1 MAAVE
6 VTITGMLYD
15 KINRTTQ
22 NVVLV
27 GEASL
32 TGLGIGGGPLPPG
45 PGQPPGSGGVPVF
58 PSHPIYHP
66 PGISGPPGPWPTPP
80 IVIPM
85 PPDTPNLPPPGS
97 PPVHIANTQPVQPM
111 TPPAAVVIDYPGM
124 GKVVVPQPTQSVQ
137 IPVPPGATPA
147 PPVATPY

>member
-80 IVIPM
+80 IVIPV